1 MTAEAP
7 GKVNVRIKGSCEKE
21 RNQKKWRS
29 PYGKR
34 NLDSTA
40 GKFGVWLP
48 VLFMLAGMLA
58 STIVGGG
65 GLARLTGI
73 TFLPWPWV
81 FCCQG

>member
-1 MTAEAP
+1 M
-7 GKVNVRIKGSCEKE
+7 EK
-21 RNQKKWRS
+21 KS
-29 PYGKR
+29 GFYG
-34 NLDSTA
+34 

-73 TFLPWPWV
+73 GRKFESADEAESAEA
-81 FCCQG
+81 